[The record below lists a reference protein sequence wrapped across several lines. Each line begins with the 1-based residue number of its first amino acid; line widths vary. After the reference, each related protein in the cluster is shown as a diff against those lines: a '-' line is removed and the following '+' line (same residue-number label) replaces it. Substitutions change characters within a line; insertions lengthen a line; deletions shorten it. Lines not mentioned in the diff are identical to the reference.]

1 LSGSLRGTLDCD
13 VETDKLKMSPNVYF
27 EVFFQENNEIFLIQD
42 HFLINYRSK
51 IISFSIQKLVNSG
64 MSLANTSI

>member
-1 LSGSLRGTLDCD
+1 
-13 VETDKLKMSPNVYF
+13 MSPDMYF

-64 MSLANTSI
+64 MSLANTSM